1 MGWWLCLTEPEAV
14 CGEGGFQVH
23 DHNADCQAGGQPHHL
38 QDLAPHLRPQT
49 HQDGQCLAMVSLLC
63 GFLCGDTFASQVHEQ
78 VLKTETC

>member
-23 DHNADCQAGGQPHHL
+23 DHNADREAGGQPHYL
-38 QDLAPHLRPQT
+38 QDLAPHLGPQT
-49 HQDGQCLAMVSLLC
+49 HQDGQCLATVSLLC
-63 GFLCGDTFASQVHEQ
+63 GFLCGDTFASQVHQQ